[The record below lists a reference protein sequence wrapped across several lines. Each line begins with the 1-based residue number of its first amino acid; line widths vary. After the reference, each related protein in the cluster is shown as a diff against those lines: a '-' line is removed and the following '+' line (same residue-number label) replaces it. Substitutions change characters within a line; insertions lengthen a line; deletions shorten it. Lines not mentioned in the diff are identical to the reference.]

1 MVTLTQD
8 NKGFLTDI
16 KMDIK
21 MEFKVYWGKWSK
33 LTSHLTLNLAF

>member
-16 KMDIK
+16 KM
-21 MEFKVYWGKWSK
+21 EFMVYWEKWSK
-33 LTSHLTLNLAF
+33 LTLHLSLNLAF

>member
-16 KMDIK
+16 KM
-21 MEFKVYWGKWSK
+21 EFKVYWEKWSK
-33 LTSHLTLNLAF
+33 LTSHLTLNLGF